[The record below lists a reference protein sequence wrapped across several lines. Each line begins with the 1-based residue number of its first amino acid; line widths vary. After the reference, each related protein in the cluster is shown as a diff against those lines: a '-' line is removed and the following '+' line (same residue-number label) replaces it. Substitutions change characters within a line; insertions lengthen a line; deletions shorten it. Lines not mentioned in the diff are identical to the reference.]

1 MTPSARPL
9 AGRPLP
15 SWRDGATRAALL
27 DFLDASA
34 AVPASQRVA
43 VFDNDGTLWC
53 EKPNYV
59 QLEFLVAE
67 LVRAV
72 ADRPELADRAE
83 YRAVLDRD
91 RAAFASMGLE
101 RIAFALLELCEGIT
115 PEEFDAR
122 VGSFFAEARHPDR
135 GVAYAG
141 LRYLPMLELLDEL
154 RARAFRVFVV
164 SGGGTE
170 FVRAISEPFY
180 NVVPEGVV
188 GTQVAYDLIRIDGR
202 PQLIRT
208 NELIGDPNEG
218 EAKIRSIQRILG
230 SRPILAGGNSA
241 GDTEMLEYAMAFD
254 GPSLALLV
262 DHDDDEREYA
272 YESVAG
278 TFESTE
284 SIRDTADRLGW
295 TTVSMRDD
303 WGTVFAEP

>member
-1 MTPSARPL
+1 MNGPV
-9 AGRPLP
+9 LP

-27 DFLDASA
+27 GFLDAA
-34 AVPASQRVA
+34 GELPPVQRVA

-53 EKPNYV
+53 EKPNYI

-72 ADRPELADRAE
+72 GARPELADRPE
-83 YRAVLDRD
+83 YGAVLERD
-91 RAAFASMGLE
+91 NAALASMGLE

-115 PEEFDAR
+115 PEEFDQR
-122 VGSFFAEARHPDR
+122 VAAFVAEARHPDH
-135 GVAYAG
+135 GVAYPSM
-141 LRYLPMLELLDEL
+141 RYLPMLELIDEL
-154 RARAFRVFVV
+154 RTREFRVFIV

-180 NVVPEGVV
+180 GVPPEGVV
-188 GTQVAYDLIRIDGR
+188 GTQVAYDLTRVDGR

-208 NELIGDPNEG
+208 NQLVGDPNEG

-230 SRPILAGGNSA
+230 RRPILAGGNSA
-241 GDTEMLEYAMAFD
+241 GDTEMLEYATAFD

-262 DHDDDEREYA
+262 DHDDGDREYA

-278 TFESTE
+278 TFEAAE
-284 SIRDTADRLGW
+284 PIVDTAARLGW

-303 WGTVFAEP
+303 WATIFPDR